1 MKKFLQ
7 PPFKQN
13 TIALGFTVGVHA
25 VAIIGLLFLGLSQP
39 PEQPKKLTTVLVK
52 PEDLPALDKPVEEE
66 TTAENQA
73 EATQSPIVDTPQ
85 PTAPAQPTAQQLA
98 AEKQKAAQAQ
108 QEQLAEQQRKADE
121 AAKAA
126 QQKQQQRAEA
136 AEAAK
141 RKAELDAKLKQQ
153 KTAENAKLQAQQEAK
168 RNAELDA
175 KRKTDAD
182 AKAKADAKRKADAD
196 AKAKA
201 DAKGK
206 ADSDAKA
213 DADKKAKADADTKA
227 KADAN
232 AKADAEAKAGAAKK
246 AEQEAAQKKAD
257 AKRIADSTKAAF
269 KSKISRAWE
278 VPLASRG
285 KSITV
290 NISLDAN
297 GNVIS
302 VVANS
307 SDTDLKASVEA
318 AVQQASPL
326 PMPDDPDI
334 VKQLRRITITFT
346 AK

>member
-25 VAIIGLLFLGLSQP
+25 VAIVGLLFLGMGKP

-175 KRKTDAD
+175 KRKADAD

-206 ADSDAKA
+206 ADA
-213 DADKKAKADADTKA
+213 DAKAKADAKGKADADAKA
-227 KADAN
+227 KADAKG
-232 AKADAEAKAGAAKK
+232 KADADA
-246 AEQEAAQKKAD
+246 KAD

>member
-1 MKKFLQ
+1 
-7 PPFKQN
+7 
-13 TIALGFTVGVHA
+13 
-25 VAIIGLLFLGLSQP
+25 
-39 PEQPKKLTTVLVK
+39 
-52 PEDLPALDKPVEEE
+52 
-66 TTAENQA
+66 
-73 EATQSPIVDTPQ
+73 
-85 PTAPAQPTAQQLA
+85 
-98 AEKQKAAQAQ
+98 
-108 QEQLAEQQRKADE
+108 
-121 AAKAA
+121 
-126 QQKQQQRAEA
+126 
-136 AEAAK
+136 
-141 RKAELDAKLKQQ
+141 
-153 KTAENAKLQAQQEAK
+153 
-168 RNAELDA
+168 
-175 KRKTDAD
+175 
-182 AKAKADAKRKADAD
+182 KADAKRKADAD

-206 ADSDAKA
+206 ADA
-213 DADKKAKADADTKA
+213 DAKAKADAKG
-227 KADAN
+227 KADA
-232 AKADAEAKAGAAKK
+232 DA
-246 AEQEAAQKKAD
+246 KAD